1 MEKGG
6 DVCSFLVIKILLKI
20 KDLGKRIIVFKDN
33 VSNIR
38 ISPSWNGFG
47 GCGGI
52 SPQLAFL
59 LWLMGHLQVSS
70 RV

>member
-38 ISPSWNGFG
+38 ISPS
-47 GCGGI
+47 
-52 SPQLAFL
+52 
-59 LWLMGHLQVSS
+59 
-70 RV
+70 